1 MRNSIKQEQR
11 KRLVFIDTEKDDQF
25 EILFKYYE
33 TLRNL
38 KINVEHQTKIHRD
51 FEEDFIYAEKLL
63 FKPHQLE
70 ALDSELRKVR
80 DKTDLLTEEFS
91 QLKDLVSQTQSMKF
105 LEQLRKEVGK
115 GSSVK
120 RIRDNEQ
127 NIKLNE
133 ELFDVLK
140 QLEVKADVIFRQ
152 LKSQRQVF
160 DRFREQFPEQYTQ
173 DTETMLRNKLQKDQN
188 KRIPES
194 IVSIV

>member
-38 KINVEHQTKIHRD
+38 KVNVEHQTKIHRD

-80 DKTDLLTEEFS
+80 DKTDLLTEEFA

>member
-33 TLRNL
+33 TLRNF

-80 DKTDLLTEEFS
+80 DKTDVLTEEFT